1 MKTQSPHT
9 PHGMLSLCSLRS
21 QGPSAL
27 ARSPHSHA
35 SLPASPAVLA
45 SLAASPLLLSLRSR
59 LSPLACLRFTRA
71 RRLSHLLRA
80 LLAPLAASLAAL
92 ASLGPPLLRARSARR
107 HTHRTRLL
115 VLLSRFATRQLSPAA
130 RSTRRLHAC
139 RSLRSPLAAPP
150 AARCLTCWFCSP
162 ASHALPASPA
172 EHFSHGRQIP

>member
-1 MKTQSPHT
+1 
-9 PHGMLSLCSLRS
+9 MLSLCSLRS

-80 LLAPLAASLAAL
+80 
-92 ASLGPPLLRARSARR
+92 RSARCLSSCPRFAWAASPACSLRSPPHTPHTPAGAALSLR
-107 HTHRTRLL
+107 HPSALACCSLRSPPPRLLLAAGRSACYSLSHLL
-115 VLLSRFATRQLSPAA
+115 VLLARLTRL
-130 RSTRRLHAC
+130 AC
-139 RSLRSPLAAPP
+139 
-150 AARCLTCWFCSP
+150 
-162 ASHALPASPA
+162 
-172 EHFSHGRQIP
+172 